1 MWWESRIGLGCIFRQ
16 WHCWSMTDEWWL
28 NLSQRLD
35 LPLEII
41 KAKLVLSEFFG
52 LFIMEM
58 ERPITIALVLPG
70 NRFYGLESVSF
81 SFFSSA
87 RSITEL
93 FILLLCTRK
102 THLES
107 ECIGIQSLV
116 EVSVTSGKKFIMYFL
131 WCIIWFWMSCTHGNK
146 TQNETVR
153 SFQYVLQSYIKT
165 SSCNP

>member
-1 MWWESRIGLGCIFRQ
+1 MRKIWWESRLGLGCIFRQ
-16 WHCWSMTDEWWL
+16 WHWWSMTDEWWL

-87 RSITEL
+87 ISITEL

-116 EVSVTSGKKFIMYFL
+116 EVSVTSGKKIHNVFFMMHNLVFDVL
-131 WCIIWFWMSCTHGNK
+131 HSWK
-146 TQNETVR
+146 QNSEWNCQDL
-153 SFQYVLQSYIKT
+153 SICFAELY
-165 SSCNP
+165 